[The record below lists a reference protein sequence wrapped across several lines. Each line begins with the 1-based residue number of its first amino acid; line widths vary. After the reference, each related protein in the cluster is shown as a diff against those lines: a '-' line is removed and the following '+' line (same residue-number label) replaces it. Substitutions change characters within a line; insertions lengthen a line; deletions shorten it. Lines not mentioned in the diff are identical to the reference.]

1 VNESPFRRL
10 RPIAIAVGSSLLLTL
25 GLIAGGTVPAL
36 AAAPAA
42 VAVTWTNTNV
52 WTTGFQSE
60 VGVRNTSGT
69 KLSPWQLSFSYSHT
83 VNTLWNGVASP
94 ASGGFSVTGPSWAP
108 ALAAGA
114 ATSFGL
120 TSLKVGTAPLVP
132 SGCTV
137 IGLPAGTAAIPC
149 SINGSLGA
157 TAPTPTASATPT
169 ATATAAP
176 TPTTTATPKPTASA
190 TPTPTPTPTPT
201 LTPTP
206 TATPTA
212 APTATPTPTPTVT
225 PATPAPTG
233 SLLVAPY
240 VDLGLW
246 PTADLPAFA
255 AKTGVSALTGAFIV
269 ADRGAPC
276 SPTWAG
282 YTDYAVGSTGDS
294 LATITAF
301 QSGGGRF
308 VASFGGAINDE
319 LARVCTTPG
328 SLLAAYT
335 KVVTRF
341 SLDRIDFDIEGADVS
356 DSVANQRRATAV
368 AALQAQRAAAGRPL
382 QVTLTLP
389 VMPTGLLQNGLRT
402 ITEFTAAGVTLSA
415 VNVMAMDYGDG
426 TRNMGA
432 AAVAAATSTAAQL
445 GTVPAF
451 AGLTTAQRLSLVA
464 VTPMLGQ
471 NDVAGEVFSL
481 ADATTVGAFARTNGM
496 AGLGWWEMTRDQ
508 PCTGGIP
515 AYMCSGVSSPRWAFG
530 TAFVAATR

>member
-1 VNESPFRRL
+1 MNESPFRRL
-10 RPIAIAVGSSLLLTL
+10 RPIAIAAGSAMLLTL
-25 GLIAGGTVPAL
+25 GLAAGTAVPAL

-60 VGVRNTSGT
+60 VGVRNSSGT
-69 KLSPWQLSFSYSHT
+69 KLSPWQLAFSYSHT
-83 VNTLWNGVASP
+83 VNTLWNGVAAP
-94 ASGGFSVTGPSWAP
+94 ATGGFSVTGPSWAP
-108 ALAAGA
+108 TLAAGA

-120 TSLKVGTAPLVP
+120 TSLKVGTAPLIP

-137 IGLPAGTAAIPC
+137 IGLPSGAAAIPC

-157 TAPTPTASATPT
+157 TAPTPTAGATPT
-169 ATATAAP
+169 AT
-176 TPTTTATPKPTASA
+176 A
-190 TPTPTPTPTPT
+190 TPTPTPTPSSTPPST
-201 LTPTP
+201 PKPTATATPTP
-206 TATPTA
+206 TATPTTA
-212 APTATPTPTPTVT
+212 PSTATPTATPTST
-225 PATPAPTG
+225 PAAPAPDG
-233 SLLVAPY
+233 GLLVAPY

-255 AKTGVSALTGAFIV
+255 AKAGVNAVTGAFIV

-356 DSVANQRRATAV
+356 DSGANQRRATAV
-368 AALQAQRAAAGRPL
+368 AALQAQRAAAGHPL

-402 ITEFTAAGVTLSA
+402 ITEFTTAGVTLSA

-432 AAVAAATSTAAQL
+432 AAIAAATSTAAQL
-445 GTVPAF
+445 GTIPAF
-451 AGLTTAQRLSLVA
+451 AGLTAAERLTLVA
-464 VTPMLGQ
+464 VTPMVGQ
-471 NDVAGEVFSL
+471 NDVAGEVFGL
-481 ADATTVGAFARTNGM
+481 ADATTVGAFARTNGL

-515 AYMCSGVSSPRWAFG
+515 AYMCSGVSSPRWAFAA
-530 TAFVAATR
+530 AFVAATR

>member
-10 RPIAIAVGSSLLLTL
+10 RPIALAAGSAMLLTL
-25 GLIAGGTVPAL
+25 GLAAGTAVPAL

-60 VGVRNTSGT
+60 VGVRNASGT
-69 KLSPWQLSFSYSHT
+69 ALSPWQLSFSYSHT

-94 ASGGFSVTGPSWAP
+94 VTGGFSVTGPSWAP
-108 ALAAGA
+108 ALASGA

-137 IGLPAGTAAIPC
+137 IGLPAGAAVIPC
-149 SINGSLGA
+149 SVNGALG
-157 TAPTPTASATPT
+157 TTTPTPTSTATP
-169 ATATAAP
+169 
-176 TPTTTATPKPTASA
+176 TATPKPTSTPTA
-190 TPTPTPTPTPT
+190 TPKPTV
-201 LTPTP
+201 TPTP
-206 TATPTA
+206 TASPTA
-212 APTATPTPTPTVT
+212 TATPTPVPS
-225 PATPAPTG
+225 ATPAAPAPNG

-255 AKTGVSALTGAFIV
+255 AKAGVGAVTGAFIV
-269 ADRGAPC
+269 ADRGSSC

-282 YTDYAVGSTGDS
+282 YTDYAVGSSGDS
-294 LATITAF
+294 LSTITAF
-301 QSGGGRF
+301 QSSGGRF

-319 LARVCTTPG
+319 LARVCTTPRT
-328 SLLAAYT
+328 LLAAYT

-356 DSVANQRRATAV
+356 DSVTNKRRATAV
-368 AALQAQRAAAGRPL
+368 AALQAQRAAAGHPL
-382 QVTLTLP
+382 QVSLTLP
-389 VMPTGLLQNGLRT
+389 VMPTGLLQSGLRT
-402 ITEFTAAGVTLSA
+402 ITEFTTAGVTLSA

-432 AAVAAATSTAAQL
+432 AAISAATSTAAQL

-451 AGLTTAQRLSLVA
+451 ARLTTAQRLSLVM

-481 ADATTVGAFARTNGM
+481 ADAKSVGAFVRANAL

-515 AYMCSGVSSPRWAFG
+515 AYMCSGVSSPRWAFA